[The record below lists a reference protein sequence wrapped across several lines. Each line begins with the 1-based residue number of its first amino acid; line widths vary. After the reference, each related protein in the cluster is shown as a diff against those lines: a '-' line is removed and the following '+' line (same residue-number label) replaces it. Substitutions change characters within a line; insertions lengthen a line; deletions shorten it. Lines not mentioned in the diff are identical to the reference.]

1 MAARG
6 RFKGSKIIKHASF
19 QKKINS
25 IQAIKYYLFWW
36 PFKVERLN
44 IMDLSS

>member
-6 RFKGSKIIKHASF
+6 RFKGSKISKHAYI

-25 IQAIKYYLFWW
+25 IEAIKYYLFWW
-36 PFKVERLN
+36 HFKVDELN